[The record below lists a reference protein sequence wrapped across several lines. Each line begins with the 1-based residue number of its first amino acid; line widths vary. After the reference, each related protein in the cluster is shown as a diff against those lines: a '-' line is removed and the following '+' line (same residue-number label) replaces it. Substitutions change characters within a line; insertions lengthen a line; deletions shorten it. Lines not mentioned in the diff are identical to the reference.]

1 MGDRFIPVLPWKI
14 ILKEKKFISMR
25 KSFVIAAVILAVQSL
40 SSCSENETVWEGD
53 SHGQIVAHIEQPA
66 TTRTAVGN
74 AVDGTNAVGIVW
86 TDGDEIG
93 VFDASGASQKCYA
106 KVGQGTAATA
116 SFAAYGT
123 TAFDEPVYAYYP
135 YNEANVSNDIHSL
148 VGELPSEQNMDDG
161 ALHGDYKIGSATT
174 QTAEGGYEFEFKHLF
189 SMARITIDAAD
200 TPLKDEKL
208 KSLAMSVSRGETAVS
223 IAGNFTFNAET
234 GSWKQTDEGKNSIT
248 LTWDTNSPSL
258 EQAFT
263 CYMSLF
269 PVIHSGDLFTITVS
283 TENYKA
289 EFTAN
294 SLTSFSAEQIY
305 TFPVVLNK
313 YETIKVYDKD
323 ENVVQGKFTC
333 AALNVD
339 GLPSIINSGGP
350 GSDGTEALGNI
361 MNGLGYDFIA
371 VSEDFTYHD
380 ELAGAMSNYN
390 MGTYRGS
397 VSNAFGKNDTDG
409 LGFFWK
415 KDGITAAGETMVAFD
430 EAYGGLTGGANELID
445 KGFRHYVVTVAEG
458 VTVDVYITHMNT
470 FGDGGNTED
479 DPWVHA
485 QLSQLRQLRDY
496 VVARAKENNRPAIIM
511 GDTNMRYTRH
521 QIVDNLITPVTSEGL
536 QIVDPWVEFHRNGV
550 YPTWNT
556 KSLMIRSKYAGDV
569 DNDILCADDQ
579 RGEVVDKMW
588 YINVPGAAIQ
598 LKATSCM
605 NDVEHFAKST
615 EQVSFSGVTIEDI
628 NGNILSGQDV
638 SYTKVNGYADHFPV
652 VVSFEYTNA
661 SGN

>member
-1 MGDRFIPVLPWKI
+1 
-14 ILKEKKFISMR
+14 MR
-25 KSFVIAAVILAVQSL
+25 KSFVVAAVVLVAQSL
-40 SSCSENETVWEGD
+40 FSCSDDETIWDG
-53 SHGQIVAHIEQPA
+53 SGHGQIVAKIEQSA
-66 TTRTAVGN
+66 TTRTAVGD

-93 VFDASGASQKCYA
+93 VFDASGTSQKRYA
-106 KVGQGTAATA
+106 KVGQGAAPTA
-116 SFAAYGT
+116 SFAVSGT
-123 TAFDEPVYAYYP
+123 TAFTDPVYAYYP
-135 YNEANVSNDIHSL
+135 YDNANSSKDVHSL
-148 VGELPSEQNMDDG
+148 VGNLPSTQNMDNST
-161 ALHGDYKIGSATT
+161 LHGDYKIGRATT
-174 QTAEGGYEFEFKHLF
+174 QTSDGGYEFVFKHLF

-200 TPLKDEKL
+200 TPLKGETL
-208 KSLAMSVSRGETAVS
+208 KSLTMSVSRGETNIP
-223 IAGNFTFNAET
+223 IAGNFTFNAEDA
-234 GSWKQTDEGKNSIT
+234 SWTQTDEGISSIT
-248 LTWDTNSPSL
+248 LTWDKTSPSL

-269 PVIHSGDLFTITVS
+269 PLVKSGDLFTITVS
-283 TENYKA
+283 TENHKA

-294 SLTSFSAEQIY
+294 SLTNFSAEQIY
-305 TFPVVLNK
+305 TFPVVLDK

-323 ENVVQGKFTC
+323 GNAVQGKFTC

-339 GLPSIINSGGP
+339 GLPSLINSDGP
-350 GSDGTEALGNI
+350 GSNGTKTIGHI

-371 VSEDFTYHD
+371 VSEDFAYHD
-380 ELAGAMSNYN
+380 ELANGMTNYN

-397 VSNAFGKNDTDG
+397 VSNALGKNDTDG

-415 KDGITAAGETMVAFD
+415 KDGITATDETIVAFD

-470 FGDGGNTED
+470 FGDGTNTED

-496 VVARAKENNRPAIIM
+496 VVAKAKENNRPAIIM

-536 QIVDPWVEFHRNGV
+536 QIADPWIEIQRGGV

-556 KSLMIRSKYAGDV
+556 TSLMIRSKFGGG
-569 DNDILCADDQ
+569 NTDILCADDQ

-588 YINVPGAAIQ
+588 YINVPDAAIQ
-598 LKATSCM
+598 LKAISYM
-605 NDVEHFAKST
+605 NEVEHFAKST
-615 EQVSFSGVTIEDI
+615 EEVSYSGVNVEDEA
-628 NGNILSGQDV
+628 GNILTNQNV

-652 VVSFEYTNA
+652 VVSFEYTY
-661 SGN
+661 GN

>member
-1 MGDRFIPVLPWKI
+1 
-14 ILKEKKFISMR
+14 MR
-25 KSFVIAAVILAVQSL
+25 KSYIVAAIVLAIQSL
-40 SSCSENETVWEGD
+40 FSCSDDEAVWNSS
-53 SHGQIVAHIEQPA
+53 SHGQIVAKIEQSV

-93 VFDASGASQKCYA
+93 VFDASGTSQKRYA

-116 SFAAYGT
+116 SFAASGT
-123 TAFDEPVYAYYP
+123 TAFTDPVYAYYP
-135 YNEANVSNDIHSL
+135 YDDANSSKDMHSL
-148 VGELPSEQNMDDG
+148 VGTLPSTQNMDNG

-174 QTAEGGYEFEFKHLF
+174 PTADGGYEFVFKHLF

-200 TPLKDEKL
+200 TPLKGEKL
-208 KSLAMSVSRGETAVS
+208 KSLTMSVSRGDAGVP
-223 IAGNFTFNAET
+223 IAGNFTFNAEDAT
-234 GSWKQTDEGKNSIT
+234 WTQTDEGTSSIT
-248 LTWDTNSPSL
+248 LTWNSTSPSL

-269 PVIHSGDLFTITVS
+269 PFVRSGDLFTITVL

-289 EFTAN
+289 EFKAN
-294 SLTSFSAEQIY
+294 SLANFSPEQIY
-305 TFPVVLNK
+305 NFPVVLNK
-313 YETIKVYDKD
+313 YETIKVYDK
-323 ENVVQGKFTC
+323 EGNVVQGKFTC

-339 GLPSIINSGGP
+339 GLPDFINSGGP
-350 GSDGTEALGNI
+350 GSDGTKTIGNV
-361 MNGLGYDFIA
+361 MNSLGYDFIA
-371 VSEDFTYHD
+371 VSEDFAYHD
-380 ELAGAMSNYN
+380 DLIAGMTNYN
-390 MGTYRGS
+390 MGTYRGT
-397 VSNAFGKNDTDG
+397 VSNPFGKNDTDG

-415 KDGITAAGETMVAFD
+415 KDVIDATSETIVPFD
-430 EAYGGLTGGANELID
+430 EDYGGLTEGANELIA
-445 KGFRHYVVTVAEG
+445 KGFRHYEVTVAEG

-496 VVARAKENNRPAIIM
+496 VVAKAKENKRPAIIM

-521 QIVDNLITPVTSEGL
+521 QIVENLINPVTNEGL
-536 QIVDPWVEFHRNGV
+536 QIVDPWVEFHRDGV

-556 KSLMIRSKYAGDV
+556 KSLMISSKYAGDV
-569 DNDILCADDQ
+569 ENDILCADDQ

-588 YINVPGAAIQ
+588 YINVPEAAIQ

-605 NDVEHFAKST
+605 NEVEHFAKST
-615 EQVSFSGVTIEDI
+615 EQVSFSGITVEDA
-628 NGNILSGQDV
+628 NGNILSDQNV

-652 VVSFEYTNA
+652 VVSFEYTYTN
-661 SGN
+661 GN

>member
-1 MGDRFIPVLPWKI
+1 
-14 ILKEKKFISMR
+14 MR
-25 KSFVIAAVILAVQSL
+25 KSFVVAAVVLVAQSL
-40 SSCSENETVWEGD
+40 FSCSDDETIWDG
-53 SHGQIVAHIEQPA
+53 SGHGQIVAKIEQSA

-93 VFDASGASQKCYA
+93 VFDASGTSQKRYA

-116 SFAAYGT
+116 SFAASGT
-123 TAFDEPVYAYYP
+123 TAFDDPVYAYYP
-135 YNEANVSNDIHSL
+135 YDEANTSKDVHSL
-148 VGELPSEQNMDDG
+148 VGILPSSQNMDDG
-161 ALHGDYKIGSATT
+161 TLHGDYKIGCATT
-174 QTAEGGYEFEFKHLF
+174 PTADGGYEFVFKHLF

-200 TPLKDEKL
+200 TPLKGEKL
-208 KSLAMSVSRGETAVS
+208 KSLTMSVSRGDAGVP
-223 IAGNFTFNAET
+223 IAGNFTFNAEDAT
-234 GSWKQTDEGKNSIT
+234 WTQTDEGTSSIT
-248 LTWDTNSPSL
+248 LTWNSTSPSL

-269 PVIHSGDLFTITVS
+269 PFVRSGDLFTITVL

-289 EFTAN
+289 EFKAN
-294 SLTSFSAEQIY
+294 SLANFSPEQIY
-305 TFPVVLNK
+305 NFPVVLNK
-313 YETIKVYDKD
+313 YETIKVYDK
-323 ENVVQGKFTC
+323 EGNVVQGKFTC

-339 GLPSIINSGGP
+339 GLPSLINSGGP
-350 GSDGTEALGNI
+350 GSDGTKSIGRI
-361 MNGLGYDFIA
+361 MNSLGYDFIA
-371 VSEDFTYHD
+371 VSEDFAYHD
-380 ELAGAMSNYN
+380 ELAGGMTNYN
-390 MGTYRGS
+390 MGTYRGT
-397 VSNAFGKNDTDG
+397 VSSLTHNDTDG

-415 KDGITAAGETMVAFD
+415 KDVITATGETMVEFD
-430 EAYGGLTGGANELID
+430 EAYGGLDGGANTLIA

-479 DPWVHA
+479 DSWVHA

-496 VVARAKENNRPAIIM
+496 VVSKAKENNRPAIIM

-536 QIVDPWVEFHRNGV
+536 QIADPWIEIQRGGV

-556 KSLMIRSKYAGDV
+556 TSLMIRSKFGGG
-569 DNDILCADDQ
+569 NTDILCADDQ

-588 YINVPGAAIQ
+588 YINVPSAAIQ

-605 NDVEHFAKST
+605 NDVEHFAKGSET
-615 EQVSFSGVTIEDI
+615 VSYSGVTVEDA
-628 NGNILSGQDV
+628 NGNILSNQDV

-652 VVSFEYTNA
+652 VVSFEYTY
-661 SGN
+661 GN

>member
-1 MGDRFIPVLPWKI
+1 MHKYFG
-14 ILKEKKFISMR
+14 M
-25 KSFVIAAVILAVQSL
+25 AAVLLAAQILF
-40 SSCSENETVWEGD
+40 SCSKDELSYSESSE
-53 SHGQIVAHIEQPA
+53 GQIIARIAQPA
-66 TTRTAVGN
+66 TRTAMGN

-86 TDGDEIG
+86 TDGDKIG
-93 VFDASGASQKCYA
+93 VFDASGTSQKCYA

-116 SFAAYGT
+116 SFAAFGT

-135 YNEANVSNDIHSL
+135 YNEANASKDMHSL
-148 VGELPSEQNMDDG
+148 VGELPSVQNMDDG

-174 QTAEGGYEFEFKHLF
+174 STGEGGYEFEFKHLF

-200 TPLKDEKL
+200 TPLKGETL
-208 KSLAMSVSRGETAVS
+208 KSLTMSVTRGEAGVP
-223 IAGNFTFNAET
+223 IAGNFTFDAQT

-248 LTWDTNSPSL
+248 LTWGTNSPSL

-263 CYMSLF
+263 SYMSLF
-269 PVIHSGDLFTITVS
+269 PVIQSGDLFTITVS

-305 TFPVVLNK
+305 TFPVTLDK
-313 YETIKVYDKD
+313 YETLKVSDN
-323 ENVVQGKFTC
+323 EGNPVEGRFTC
-333 AALNVD
+333 ATLNVD
-339 GLPSIINSGGP
+339 GLPNIPVVNEGGP
-350 GSDGTEALGNI
+350 GSDGTKAIGNI

-371 VSEDFTYHD
+371 VSEDFAYHD
-380 ELAGAMSNYN
+380 ELSGAMTNYN
-390 MGTYRGS
+390 SGTYRGS
-397 VSNAFGKNDTDG
+397 VSNIWGQNDTDG

-415 KDGITAAGETMVAFD
+415 KDGITTTGETMVEYYD
-430 EAYGGLTGGANELID
+430 KKGGLSEGANELIA
-445 KGFRHYVVTVAEG
+445 KGFRHYEVTVAEG

-470 FGDGGNTED
+470 YEGEGNTEESNE
-479 DPWVHA
+479 WVKA

-496 VVARAKENNRPAIIM
+496 VVGKAKENKRPAIIM

-521 QIVDNLITPVTSEGL
+521 QIVNNLIDPVTNDGL
-536 QIVDPWVEFHRNGV
+536 QIADPWVEFHRNGV
-550 YPTWNT
+550 YPAWNT

-569 DNDILCADDQ
+569 ENDILCSDDQ

-598 LKATSCM
+598 LKAISCM

-615 EQVSFSGVTIEDI
+615 EEASFSGITVEDES
-628 NGNILSGQDV
+628 GNILENQNV

-652 VVSFEYTNA
+652 VVSFEYTCA
-661 SGN
+661 K

>member
-1 MGDRFIPVLPWKI
+1 MHKYLG
-14 ILKEKKFISMR
+14 M
-25 KSFVIAAVILAVQSL
+25 AAVWLAAQILF
-40 SSCSENETVWEGD
+40 SCSKDGLSYSESSE
-53 SHGQIVAHIEQPA
+53 GQIVAHIEQPA

-93 VFDASGASQKCYA
+93 VFDASGTSQKRYA

-116 SFAAYGT
+116 SFAASGT

-135 YNEANVSNDIHSL
+135 YNEANASNDIHSL
-148 VGELPSEQNMDDG
+148 VGELSSVQNMDDG
-161 ALHGDYKIGSATT
+161 ALHGDYKIGSAITP
-174 QTAEGGYEFEFKHLF
+174 AVEGGYEFEFKHLF

-208 KSLAMSVSRGETAVS
+208 KSLTMSVSRGETAVS
-223 IAGNFTFNAET
+223 IAGNFTFNVET
-234 GSWKQTDEGKNSIT
+234 GSWKQMDEGKNSIT
-248 LTWDTNSPSL
+248 LTWNENSPSL

-269 PVIHSGDLFTITVS
+269 PVIRTGDLFTITVS
-283 TENYKA
+283 TENHKA

-294 SLTSFSAEQIY
+294 SLTNFSAEQIY

-323 ENVVQGKFTC
+323 GNAVQGKFTC

-339 GLPSIINSGGP
+339 GLQSLINSDGP
-350 GSDGTEALGNI
+350 GPNGTKTISNI
-361 MNGLGYDFIA
+361 MNGIGYDFIA
-371 VSEDFTYHD
+371 VSEDFEYHD
-380 ELAGAMSNYN
+380 ELANGMTNYN

-397 VSNAFGKNDTDG
+397 VSNPFGKNNTDG
-409 LGFFWK
+409 LCFFWK
-415 KDGITAAGETMVAFD
+415 KDGITATGETMVEFD
-430 EAYGGLTGGANELID
+430 EAYGGLDGGANTLIA

-496 VVARAKENNRPAIIM
+496 VVSKAKENNRPAIIM

-536 QIVDPWVEFHRNGV
+536 QIADPWIEIQRGGV

-556 KSLMIRSKYAGDV
+556 TSLMIRSKFGGG
-569 DNDILCADDQ
+569 NTDILCADDQ

-598 LKATSCM
+598 LKAISCM

-615 EQVSFSGVTIEDI
+615 EEVSYSGVNVEDEA
-628 NGNILSGQDV
+628 GNILTNQNV

-652 VVSFEYTNA
+652 VVSFEYTY
-661 SGN
+661 GN

>member
-1 MGDRFIPVLPWKI
+1 MYKYFG
-14 ILKEKKFISMR
+14 M
-25 KSFVIAAVILAVQSL
+25 AAVLLAAQML
-40 SSCSENETVWEGD
+40 HSCSNDVLVYNNEGSE
-53 SHGQIVAHIEQPA
+53 GQIVARIAQPA

-74 AVDGTNAVGIVW
+74 AVDGSNAVGIVW

-93 VFDASGASQKCYA
+93 VFDASGTLQKRYA

-116 SFAAYGT
+116 AFAASGT
-123 TAFDEPVYAYYP
+123 TAFDAPVYAYYP
-135 YNEANVSNDIHSL
+135 YNEANASYDIHSL
-148 VGELPSEQNMDDG
+148 VGDLPSAQNMDDG
-161 ALHGDYKIGSATT
+161 TLHGDYKIGSATT
-174 QTAEGGYEFEFKHLF
+174 PTGEGGYEFEFKHLF
-189 SMARITIDAAD
+189 SMARITIDAAA
-200 TPLKDEKL
+200 TPLKDETL
-208 KSLAMSVSRGETAVS
+208 KSLTMSVSRGEAGVP
-223 IAGNFTFNAET
+223 IAGNFTFDAET

-294 SLTSFSAEQIY
+294 SLTNFSPEQIY
-305 TFPVVLNK
+305 TFPVTLDK
-313 YETIKVYDKD
+313 YETLTVYDK
-323 ENVVQGKFTC
+323 EGNAIQGRFTC
-333 AALNVD
+333 ATLNVD
-339 GLPSIINSGGP
+339 GLPSLINSDGP
-350 GSDGTEALGNI
+350 GSDGTTAIGNI
-361 MNGLGYDFIA
+361 MNSIGYDFIA

-380 ELAGAMSNYN
+380 ELASAMTNYN
-390 MGTYRGS
+390 MGTFRGS
-397 VSNAFGKNDTDG
+397 VSLSGNSDTDG

-415 KDGITAAGETMVAFD
+415 KDGIAATGETIVPYND
-430 EAYGGLTGGANELID
+430 AYGGLFDGANTMIA
-445 KGFRHYVVTVAEG
+445 KGFRHYEVTVAEG

-496 VVARAKENNRPAIIM
+496 VVAKAKENKRPAIIM

-521 QIVDNLITPVTSEGL
+521 QIMTNLIDPVTNEGL
-536 QIVDPWVEFHRNGV
+536 QIVDPWVEFHRGGV

-569 DNDILCADDQ
+569 ENDILCADDQ

-598 LKATSCM
+598 LKAVSSM

-628 NGNILSGQDV
+628 NGNILDNQNV

-652 VVSFEYTNA
+652 VVSFEYTYNK
-661 SGN
+661 

>member
-1 MGDRFIPVLPWKI
+1 MHKYFG
-14 ILKEKKFISMR
+14 M
-25 KSFVIAAVILAVQSL
+25 AAVWLAAQILF
-40 SSCSENETVWEGD
+40 SCSKDELSYSESGE
-53 SHGQIVAHIEQPA
+53 GQIVARIAQPA
-66 TTRTAVGN
+66 TTRTAVGD

-93 VFDASGASQKCYA
+93 VFDASGSSQKRYA

-116 SFAAYGT
+116 AFAAYGT

-135 YNEANVSNDIHSL
+135 YNEANVSNVIHSL
-148 VGELPSEQNMDDG
+148 VGNLPSVQNMDDG
-161 ALHGDYKIGSATT
+161 VLHGDYKIGSATT
-174 QTAEGGYEFEFKHLF
+174 STGEGGYEFEFKHLF

-200 TPLKDEKL
+200 TPLKGETL
-208 KSLAMSVSRGETAVS
+208 KSLTMSVSRGEADVP
-223 IAGNFTFNAET
+223 IAGNFTFDAQT
-234 GSWKQTDEGKNSIT
+234 GSWKQTDEGENTIT
-248 LTWDTNSPSL
+248 LSWETTSPSL

-269 PVIHSGDLFTITVS
+269 PVIQSGDLFTITVS

-339 GLPSIINSGGP
+339 GLPSVINSGGP
-350 GSDGTEALGNI
+350 GSEGTKTIGNL
-361 MNGLGYDFIA
+361 MNSIGYDFIA

-380 ELAGAMSNYN
+380 ELAGAMTNYN

-397 VSNAFGKNDTDG
+397 ALSDDTDG

-415 KDGITAAGETMVAFD
+415 KDGITATGETMVAYND
-430 EAYGGLTGGANELID
+430 AKGGIFEGANELIA
-445 KGFRHYVVTVAEG
+445 KGFRHYEVTVAEG

-470 FGDGGNTED
+470 YEGDGNTEED
-479 DPWVHA
+479 NEWVKA

-496 VVARAKENNRPAIIM
+496 VVTKAKENKRPAIIM

-521 QIVDNLITPVTSEGL
+521 QIVNNLITSVTTEGL
-536 QIVDPWVEFHRNGV
+536 QIADPWVDLHRGGV

-556 KSLMIRSKYAGDV
+556 KSLMIRSKYTGDV

-588 YINVPGAAIQ
+588 YINVPDAALQ

-615 EQVSFSGVTIEDI
+615 EEASFSGITVEDES
-628 NGNILSGQDV
+628 GNILTNQNV

-652 VVSFEYTNA
+652 VVSFEYTRIK
-661 SGN
+661 

>member
-1 MGDRFIPVLPWKI
+1 MHKYFG
-14 ILKEKKFISMR
+14 M
-25 KSFVIAAVILAVQSL
+25 AAVLLAAQILF
-40 SSCSENETVWEGD
+40 SCSKGELSYSESSE
-53 SHGQIVAHIEQPA
+53 GQIIARIAQPA
-66 TTRTAVGN
+66 TRTAMGN

-93 VFDASGASQKCYA
+93 VFDASGTSQKRYA
-106 KVGQGTAATA
+106 KVGQGNAATA
-116 SFAAYGT
+116 AFAASGT
-123 TAFDEPVYAYYP
+123 TAFDKPVYAYYP
-135 YNEANVSNDIHSL
+135 YNEANASNDMHSL
-148 VGELPSEQNMDDG
+148 VGNLPSAQNMDDG
-161 ALHGDYKIGSATT
+161 ALHGDYKIGNATT
-174 QTAEGGYEFEFKHLF
+174 PTGEGSYEFEFKHLF
-189 SMARITIDAAD
+189 SMARINIDAAD
-200 TPLKDEKL
+200 TPLKDETL
-208 KSLAMSVSRGETAVS
+208 KSLTMSVSRGETAVS

-234 GSWKQTDEGKNSIT
+234 GSWTQTDEGTNSIT
-248 LTWDTNSPSL
+248 FTWDTTSPSL

-269 PVIHSGDLFTITVS
+269 PVIQSGDLFTITVS

-339 GLPSIINSGGP
+339 GLPSVINSDGP
-350 GSDGTEALGNI
+350 GSDGTKTIGNL
-361 MNGLGYDFIA
+361 MNGIGYDFIA
-371 VSEDFTYHD
+371 VSEDFEYHD
-380 ELAGAMSNYN
+380 ELANGMTNYN
-390 MGTYRGS
+390 MGTYRGT
-397 VSNAFGKNDTDG
+397 VSNPFGKNNTDG

-415 KDGITAAGETMVAFD
+415 KDGITTTGETMVAYND
-430 EAYGGLTGGANELID
+430 AKGGLTEGANELIA
-445 KGFRHYVVTVAEG
+445 KGFRHYEVTVAKG

-470 FGDGGNTED
+470 YEGEGNTEESNE
-479 DPWVHA
+479 WVKA

-496 VVARAKENNRPAIIM
+496 VVAKAKENNRPAIIM

-521 QIVDNLITPVTSEGL
+521 QIVDNLINPVTNEGL
-536 QIVDPWVEFHRNGV
+536 QIADPWVDLHRGGV

-569 DNDILCADDQ
+569 ENDILCSDDQ

-598 LKATSCM
+598 LKAISCM
-605 NDVEHFAKST
+605 NDVEHFSKST
-615 EQVSFSGVTIEDI
+615 EGVSFSGITVEDEA
-628 NGNILSGQDV
+628 GNILENQDV

-652 VVSFEYTNA
+652 VVSFEYTCA
-661 SGN
+661 K

>member
-1 MGDRFIPVLPWKI
+1 MHKYLG
-14 ILKEKKFISMR
+14 M
-25 KSFVIAAVILAVQSL
+25 AAVWLAAQILF
-40 SSCSENETVWEGD
+40 SCSKDGLSYSESSE
-53 SHGQIVAHIEQPA
+53 GQIVAHIEQPA

-93 VFDASGASQKCYA
+93 VFDASGTSQKRYA

-116 SFAAYGT
+116 SFAASGT

-135 YNEANVSNDIHSL
+135 YNEVNASNDIHSL
-148 VGELPSEQNMDDG
+148 VGNLPSAQNMDDG
-161 ALHGDYKIGSATT
+161 TLHGDYKIGSAITP
-174 QTAEGGYEFEFKHLF
+174 TAEGGYEFEFKHLF
-189 SMARITIDAAD
+189 SMARITIDATD
-200 TPLKDEKL
+200 TPLKGETL
-208 KSLAMSVSRGETAVS
+208 KSLTMSVSRGETAVS

-248 LTWDTNSPSL
+248 FTWNTNSPSL

-269 PVIHSGDLFTITVS
+269 PVIRTGDLFTITVS

-294 SLTSFSAEQIY
+294 SLTNFSPEQIY

-323 ENVVQGKFTC
+323 GNAVQGKFTC

-339 GLPSIINSGGP
+339 GLPSLINPDGP
-350 GSDGTEALGNI
+350 GSNGTKTISNI
-361 MNGLGYDFIA
+361 MNGIGYDFIA
-371 VSEDFTYHD
+371 VSEDFEYHD
-380 ELAGAMSNYN
+380 ELANGMTNYN

-397 VSNAFGKNDTDG
+397 VSNPFGKNNTDG
-409 LGFFWK
+409 LCFFWK
-415 KDGITAAGETMVAFD
+415 KDGITATGETMVEFD
-430 EAYGGLTGGANELID
+430 EAYGGLDGGANTLIA

-496 VVARAKENNRPAIIM
+496 VVAKAKENNRPAIIM
-511 GDTNMRYTRH
+511 GDTNMCYTRH

-536 QIVDPWVEFHRNGV
+536 QIADPWIEIQRGGV

-556 KSLMIRSKYAGDV
+556 TSLMIRSKFGGG
-569 DNDILCADDQ
+569 NTDILCADDQ

-588 YINVPGAAIQ
+588 YINVPDAAIQ
-598 LKATSCM
+598 LKAISYM
-605 NDVEHFAKST
+605 NEVEHFAKST
-615 EQVSFSGVTIEDI
+615 EEVSYSGVNVEDEA
-628 NGNILSGQDV
+628 GNILTNQNV

-652 VVSFEYTNA
+652 VVSFEYTY
-661 SGN
+661 GN

>member
-1 MGDRFIPVLPWKI
+1 MHKYFG
-14 ILKEKKFISMR
+14 M
-25 KSFVIAAVILAVQSL
+25 AAVWLAAQILF
-40 SSCSENETVWEGD
+40 SCSKDELSYSESSE
-53 SHGQIVAHIEQPA
+53 GQIIARIAQPA
-66 TTRTAVGN
+66 TRTAMGD

-86 TDGDEIG
+86 TDGDKIG
-93 VFDASGASQKCYA
+93 VFDASGTSQKCYA

-116 SFAAYGT
+116 AFAASGT
-123 TAFDEPVYAYYP
+123 TAFDKPVYAYYP
-135 YNEANVSNDIHSL
+135 YNEDNASNDMHSL
-148 VGELPSEQNMDDG
+148 VGELPSVQNVDDG

-174 QTAEGGYEFEFKHLF
+174 STDEGGYEFEFKHLF

-200 TPLKDEKL
+200 TPLKGETL
-208 KSLAMSVSRGETAVS
+208 KSLTMSVSRGEAGVP
-223 IAGNFTFNAET
+223 IAGNFTFDAQT
-234 GSWKQTDEGKNSIT
+234 GSWEQTDEGKNSIT
-248 LTWDTNSPSL
+248 LTWNTNSPSL

-263 CYMSLF
+263 SYMSLF
-269 PVIHSGDLFTITVS
+269 PVIQSGDLFTITVS

-305 TFPVVLNK
+305 TFPVTLDK
-313 YETIKVYDKD
+313 YETLDVYDKD
-323 ENVVQGKFTC
+323 GNAVQGKFTC

-350 GSDGTEALGNI
+350 GSDGTEAIGNI
-361 MNGLGYDFIA
+361 MNGIGYDFIA

-380 ELAGAMSNYN
+380 ELAGAMTNYN
-390 MGTYRGS
+390 VGTYRGS
-397 VSNAFGKNDTDG
+397 VSNIFGQNNTDG

-415 KDGITAAGETMVAFD
+415 KDGITAVGETMVAYND
-430 EAYGGLTGGANELID
+430 AKGDLTGGANELIA
-445 KGFRHYVVTVAEG
+445 KGFRHYEVTVAEG

-470 FGDGGNTED
+470 YEGEGNTEESNE
-479 DPWVHA
+479 WVKA

-496 VVARAKENNRPAIIM
+496 VVAKAKENKRPAIIM

-521 QIVDNLITPVTSEGL
+521 QIVDNLINPVTNEGL
-536 QIVDPWVEFHRNGV
+536 QIADPWVDLHRGGV

-569 DNDILCADDQ
+569 ENDILCADDQ

-598 LKATSCM
+598 LKAISCM
-605 NDVEHFAKST
+605 NDVEHFSKST
-615 EQVSFSGVTIEDI
+615 EGVSFSGITVEDAV
-628 NGNILSGQDV
+628 GNILENQDV

-652 VVSFEYTNA
+652 VVSFEYTNT
-661 SGN
+661 SSN

>member
-1 MGDRFIPVLPWKI
+1 
-14 ILKEKKFISMR
+14 MR
-25 KSFVIAAVILAVQSL
+25 KYFGMVAVLLAAQILY
-40 SSCSENETVWEGD
+40 SCSNDILGYGEEV
-53 SHGQIVAHIEQPA
+53 SKGQIVARIAQPA
-66 TTRTAVGN
+66 TTRTAMGN
-74 AVDGTNAVGIVW
+74 AVDGSNAVGIVW

-116 SFAAYGT
+116 AFAASGT

-135 YNEANVSNDIHSL
+135 YNEANASNDVHSL
-148 VGELPSEQNMDDG
+148 VGNLPSEQNMDDG
-161 ALHGDYKIGSATT
+161 ALHGDYKIGRVTT
-174 QTAEGGYEFEFKHLF
+174 QTGEGGYEFEFKHLF

-200 TPLKDEKL
+200 TPLKGETL
-208 KSLAMSVSRGETAVS
+208 KSITMSVSRGEAGVP
-223 IAGNFTFNAET
+223 IAGNFTFDAQT

-263 CYMSLF
+263 CYTSLF

-294 SLTSFSAEQIY
+294 SLTDFSAEQIY
-305 TFPVVLNK
+305 TFPVTLDK
-313 YETIKVYDKD
+313 YETLKVYDD
-323 ENVVQGKFTC
+323 EGNPVEGRFTC

-339 GLPSIINSGGP
+339 GLPSFINSGGP
-350 GSDGTEALGNI
+350 GSDGTTAIGNI
-361 MNGLGYDFIA
+361 MNSIGYDVIA
-371 VSEDFTYHD
+371 VSEDFAYHD
-380 ELAGAMSNYN
+380 ELAGAMTNYN

-397 VSNAFGKNDTDG
+397 VSLNGHNDTDG
-409 LGFFWK
+409 LCFFWK
-415 KDGITAAGETMVAFD
+415 KDGITATGETMVAYNDAKGNVF
-430 EAYGGLTGGANELID
+430 EGANELIA
-445 KGFRHYVVTVAEG
+445 KGFRHYEVTVAEG
-458 VTVDVYITHMNT
+458 VIVDVYITHMNT
-470 FGDGGNTED
+470 YEGEGNTEESNE
-479 DPWVHA
+479 WVKA

-496 VVARAKENNRPAIIM
+496 VVAKAKENKRPAIIM

-521 QIVDNLITPVTSEGL
+521 QIVNNLINPVTSDGL
-536 QIVDPWVEFHRNGV
+536 QITDPWVDLCRGGV

-598 LKATSCM
+598 LKAISCM
-605 NDVEHFAKST
+605 NDVEHFAKDT
-615 EQVSFSGVTIEDI
+615 KQVSFSGVTIEDI
-628 NGNILSGQDV
+628 NGNILDNQNV

-652 VVSFEYTNA
+652 VVSFKYTYNK
-661 SGN
+661 

>member
-1 MGDRFIPVLPWKI
+1 
-14 ILKEKKFISMR
+14 MR
-25 KSFVIAAVILAVQSL
+25 KYFGMAAMLLAAQILY
-40 SSCSENETVWEGD
+40 SCSNDVLGYGEEG
-53 SHGQIVAHIEQPA
+53 SKGQIVARIAQPA
-66 TTRTAVGN
+66 TTRTAMGN
-74 AVDGTNAVGIVW
+74 AVDGSNAVGIVW

-93 VFDASGASQKCYA
+93 VFDASGTSQKCYA

-116 SFAAYGT
+116 AFAASGT

-135 YNEANVSNDIHSL
+135 YNEANASNDIHSL
-148 VGELPSEQNMDDG
+148 VGDLTSVQNMDDG
-161 ALHGDYKIGSATT
+161 ALHGDYKIGSANTPT
-174 QTAEGGYEFEFKHLF
+174 GEGSYEFEFKHLF

-208 KSLAMSVSRGETAVS
+208 KSLTVSVSRGEAGVP
-223 IAGNFTFNAET
+223 IAGNFTFDAED
-234 GSWKQTDEGKNSIT
+234 GSWKQMDEGKNSIT
-248 LTWDTNSPSL
+248 LTWNENSPSL

-269 PVIHSGDLFTITVS
+269 PVIRTGDLFTITVS

-294 SLTSFSAEQIY
+294 SLTNFSPEQIY
-305 TFPVVLNK
+305 TFPVVLEK

-323 ENVVQGKFTC
+323 GNAVQGKFTC

-339 GLPSIINSGGP
+339 GLPDIPLVNEGGP
-350 GSDGTEALGNI
+350 GSDGTTAIGNI

-371 VSEDFTYHD
+371 VSEDFAYHD
-380 ELAGAMSNYN
+380 ELANGMTNYN
-390 MGTYRGS
+390 MGTYRGT
-397 VSNAFGKNDTDG
+397 VSNPFGKNNTDG

-415 KDGITAAGETMVAFD
+415 KDGITATGETMFEFN
-430 EAYGGLTGGANELID
+430 EAYGGLDGGANTLIA

-496 VVARAKENNRPAIIM
+496 VVAKAKENNRPAIIM

-536 QIVDPWVEFHRNGV
+536 QIADPWIEIQRGGV

-556 KSLMIRSKYAGDV
+556 TSLMIRSKFGGG
-569 DNDILCADDQ
+569 NTDILCADDQ

-588 YINVPGAAIQ
+588 YINVPDAAIQ
-598 LKATSCM
+598 LKAISYM
-605 NDVEHFAKST
+605 NEVEHFAKST
-615 EQVSFSGVTIEDI
+615 EEVSYSGVNVEDEA
-628 NGNILSGQDV
+628 GNILTNQNV

-652 VVSFEYTNA
+652 VVSFEYTY
-661 SGN
+661 GN

>member
-1 MGDRFIPVLPWKI
+1 MHKYFG
-14 ILKEKKFISMR
+14 M
-25 KSFVIAAVILAVQSL
+25 AAVWLAAQILF
-40 SSCSENETVWEGD
+40 SCSKDELSYSESSE
-53 SHGQIVAHIEQPA
+53 GQIVARIAQPA
-66 TTRTAVGN
+66 TTRTAVGD

-93 VFDASGASQKCYA
+93 VFDASGTSQKCYA

-116 SFAAYGT
+116 AFAASGT
-123 TAFDEPVYAYYP
+123 TAFDKPVYAYYP
-135 YNEANVSNDIHSL
+135 YNEANASNDIHSL
-148 VGELPSEQNMDDG
+148 VGNLPSVQNMDDG
-161 ALHGDYKIGSATT
+161 VLHGDYKIGSATT
-174 QTAEGGYEFEFKHLF
+174 STGEGGYEFEFKHLF

-200 TPLKDEKL
+200 TPLKGETL
-208 KSLAMSVSRGETAVS
+208 KSLTMSVTRGEAGVP
-223 IAGNFTFNAET
+223 IAGNFTFDAET

-263 CYMSLF
+263 SYMSLF
-269 PVIHSGDLFTITVS
+269 PVIQSGDLFTITVS
-283 TENYKA
+283 TEHYKA

-305 TFPVVLNK
+305 TFPVVLDK
-313 YETIKVYDKD
+313 YETLKVSDN
-323 ENVVQGKFTC
+323 EGNPVEGRFTC
-333 AALNVD
+333 ATLNVD
-339 GLPSIINSGGP
+339 GLPSWINSDGP
-350 GSDGTEALGNI
+350 GSDGTKTIGNL
-361 MNGLGYDFIA
+361 MNSIGYDFIA

-380 ELAGAMSNYN
+380 ELAGAMTNYN
-390 MGTYRGS
+390 MGAYRGS
-397 VSNAFGKNDTDG
+397 ALSDDTDG

-415 KDGITAAGETMVAFD
+415 KDGITATGETMVAYND
-430 EAYGGLTGGANELID
+430 AKGGIFEGANELIA
-445 KGFRHYVVTVAEG
+445 KGFRHYEVTVAEG

-470 FGDGGNTED
+470 YEGEGNTEESNE
-479 DPWVHA
+479 WVKA
-485 QLSQLRQLRDY
+485 QFSQLRQLRDD
-496 VVARAKENNRPAIIM
+496 VVAKAKENKRPAIIM

-521 QIVDNLITPVTSEGL
+521 QIVDNLITPVTNEGL
-536 QIVDPWVEFHRNGV
+536 QIADPWVDLHRNGV

-598 LKATSCM
+598 LKAISCM
-605 NDVEHFAKST
+605 NDVEHFAKNT
-615 EQVSFSGVTIEDI
+615 EEASFSGITVEDAA
-628 NGNILSGQDV
+628 GNILENQNV

-652 VVSFEYTNA
+652 VVSFEYTCA
-661 SGN
+661 K